1 MLRIL
6 DHAAVSEE
14 ERRQARRGEREVGAE
29 DKEAMDKEPKDKE
42 VVVVEE
48 SGAVEREK
56 RRSEEEMKKGG
67 GGGKDE
73 CDGLSGRWRGSK
85 VQQESSKAEGFEQA
99 SKGKGLKEGC
109 DGLMWRWK
117 GSTDGSKV
125 QHKRQGFP
133 QTQDKRQGFPQASL
147 ESKDIRKDPDTAM
160 EATGAKKLSTLLKN
174 LQ

>member
-1 MLRIL
+1 MEKRKMLRIL

-29 DKEAMDKEPKDKE
+29 DKEEMVKEVKDKE

-56 RRSEEEMKKGG
+56 RRSEEEI
-67 GGGKDE
+67 
-73 CDGLSGRWRGSK
+73 
-85 VQQESSKAEGFEQA
+85 
-99 SKGKGLKEGC
+99 
-109 DGLMWRWK
+109 
-117 GSTDGSKV
+117 
-125 QHKRQGFP
+125 QH
-133 QTQDKRQGFPQASL
+133 KRQGFPQASL

>member
-1 MLRIL
+1 MEKRKMLRIL

-29 DKEAMDKEPKDKE
+29 DKEEMVKEVKDKE

-85 VQQESSKAEGFEQA
+85 VQQENSKAEGFEQA
-99 SKGKGLKEGC
+99 SKGKGLKAGC

-125 QHKRQGFP
+125 QH
-133 QTQDKRQGFPQASL
+133 KRQGFPQASL

>member
-1 MLRIL
+1 MEKRKMLRIL

-48 SGAVEREK
+48 SGTVEREQ
-56 RRSEEEMKKGG
+56 RRVVEERKKGG

-99 SKGKGLKEGC
+99 SKGKGLKAGC

-125 QHKRQGFP
+125 QHKS
-133 QTQDKRQGFPQASL
+133 QGFPQASL

>member
-1 MLRIL
+1 M
-6 DHAAVSEE
+6 E
-14 ERRQARRGEREVGAE
+14 ER
-29 DKEAMDKEPKDKE
+29 
-42 VVVVEE
+42 
-48 SGAVEREK
+48 
-56 RRSEEEMKKGG
+56 KKGG

-85 VQQESSKAEGFEQA
+85 VQQESSKAEGFDQA
-99 SKGKGLKEGC
+99 SKGKGLKAGC

-125 QHKRQGFP
+125 QHKS
-133 QTQDKRQGFPQASL
+133 QGFPQASL